1 MMEKIDQDFVRSK
14 INNIN
19 GIVHVEIKES
29 FLLDVVE
36 LLNVNII
43 KLDQFI
49 EEYVNLIV
57 KVNQEILKNQ
67 LLPEEKREKFPIYK
81 KYKNKLEFE

>member
-19 GIVHVEIKES
+19 RHCSCGDKES

-49 EEYVNLIV
+49 KEYVDLIV
-57 KVNQEILKNQ
+57 KVNQEILKTNYC
-67 LLPEEKREKFPIYK
+67 PRKKGKNFPSIK
-81 KYKNKLEFE
+81 SIKIK

>member
-49 EEYVNLIV
+49 KEYVDLIV

-67 LLPEEKREKFPIYK
+67 LLPEEKREKFPIY
-81 KYKNKLEFE
+81 